1 MLGLLNEVMQLLKPN
16 VQQTAISSLPHLT
29 TRILLEWSECTCED
43 SVLLAGLTPADFEWG
58 VQDLSETQVTHSTGG
73 WIGTKKD
80 NEQGQCANEMLSVL
94 WKFIANQLADWKQIA
109 DILIVF
115 TTSNLQKK
123 EKKVIVDKTVWWQAE
138 EN

>member
-1 MLGLLNEVMQLLKPN
+1 M
-16 VQQTAISSLPHLT
+16 
-29 TRILLEWSECTCED
+29 
-43 SVLLAGLTPADFEWG
+43 
-58 VQDLSETQVTHSTGG
+58 THSTGG

-123 EKKVIVDKTVWWQAE
+123 EKKVIVDKTV
-138 EN
+138 